1 MDDTHRLIQ
10 ERLRKA
16 EELRKLKINP
26 YPYAYR
32 RTATAAAVLGK
43 HKGLKAGEQ
52 TKDVV
57 AVAGRVVLLRNM
69 GKATFGH
76 LQDCSGRLQF
86 YAKEEDLGKNY
97 EIIKRLDMGDFL
109 GAKGEVFATKTGEIT
124 VQCREVVLL
133 AKSLRPLPEKHHGLQ
148 DVETRYRKRYL
159 DLVANP
165 EVKEAFVQR
174 ASIIKAMRDYLDS
187 HEMLEV
193 ETPTLQPVYGGANA
207 RPFTTHHNTLAMDLY
222 LRISDELYLKRL
234 LVAGFD
240 GVYEICKDFR
250 NEGVDTQHNPE
261 FTMLEWYLAYADYN
275 DGMRMTEELIA
286 AAATA
291 ARGTTKLSYQGRPLD
306 LTPPW
311 KRATLAE
318 LIKEHAKID
327 VLRMDEKELRQF
339 CKKHRIEHEEYY
351 TWGLLAQ
358 AVFERFCEP
367 LLFQPV
373 FVIDHPF
380 ETTPLCKAHRGGD
393 SRLVERFE
401 LYIAGMEIA
410 NAYSELND
418 PVVQRQRFREQV
430 ERRKHGDEEAQ
441 PMDEEF
447 VEALE
452 YGMPPTSGVGVGVDR
467 VVMILTDKPS
477 IRDVIFFP
485 AMRPQEK
492 NKERKEQ

>member
-1 MDDTHRLIQ
+1 
-10 ERLRKA
+10 
-16 EELRKLKINP
+16 
-26 YPYAYR
+26 
-32 RTATAAAVLGK
+32 
-43 HKGLKAGEQ
+43 
-52 TKDVV
+52 
-57 AVAGRVVLLRNM
+57 
-69 GKATFGH
+69 
-76 LQDCSGRLQF
+76 
-86 YAKEEDLGKNY
+86 
-97 EIIKRLDMGDFL
+97 
-109 GAKGEVFATKTGEIT
+109 
-124 VQCREVVLL
+124 
-133 AKSLRPLPEKHHGLQ
+133 
-148 DVETRYRKRYL
+148 
-159 DLVANP
+159 
-165 EVKEAFVQR
+165 
-174 ASIIKAMRDYLDS
+174 MRDYLDD
-187 HEMLEV
+187 HGLLEV

-286 AAATA
+286 AAAEA

-311 KRATLAE
+311 KRVTLAA
-318 LIKEHAKID
+318 LITEHAKID
-327 VLRMDEKELRQF
+327 VLGMDEKELRQF

-373 FVIDHPF
+373 FVTDHPV
-380 ETTPLCKAHRGGD
+380 ETTPLSKAHRGGD

-467 VVMILTDKPS
+467 VAMILTDKPS

-492 NKERKEQ
+492 GKEHQEKKS